1 MIERM
6 KLIDWISGPR
16 TDGPS
21 PGLAGRLAIHLAA
34 TFAVAFLLLLPD
46 LLYGLVNEAYRTRW
60 SADEYGALVVVSFF
74 LVVLRR
80 GWLLGIALAFLGLL
94 QLSQLLHFAYFGT
107 LIAPH
112 EVGLFFEEQDEIWES
127 LIGVAPYM
135 AWPVAFLA
143 LAYTG
148 VALVWRAAHRRALN
162 LVCPAAILIAM
173 LAIMPVKAHSISK
186 PQKFYPDP
194 KSGSLK
200 NTYYAVSF
208 YFGRTLPER
217 LAGKDAKAYLPYA
230 LEALPAPGPINV
242 VVVLGESLGRSHMGL
257 FGYARDTTPNLSALK
272 ADANFVYLPAVSGGI
287 STKASVP
294 LFFNVQREPDN
305 VQHMYRYETN
315 LLKMAR
321 ERGMATH
328 FVSAQTS
335 HLTTYSGSEHAD
347 HYMTKENLERAYGTS
362 RDEVLVKEFEKID
375 LTRPNFVVLHQRTS
389 HSPYQNDY
397 PAEFEHFP
405 SKGLAKHEFIVN
417 TYDNSVRYTDH
428 IVGEVIRIARAKA
441 TLPTYVFFTPD
452 HGELIGVDG
461 KYGHTMLDPRV
472 AEVPFVFYAVN
483 GAAGIVE
490 RVRGL
495 GEPTHYEIGKT
506 IAAVLG
512 YRVINPNEVP
522 GAYFVNGVNLD
533 GSGGHMVVS
542 KAPDGR
548 VLAITPE
555 LP

>member
-1 MIERM
+1 MA
-6 KLIDWISGPR
+6 W
-16 TDGPS
+16 
-21 PGLAGRLAIHLAA
+21 RLLIHLLA

-46 LLYGLVNEAYRTRW
+46 LLYGLVNEAYRTRLHP
-60 SADEYGALVVVSFF
+60 DEYGALVVVAFF
-74 LVVLRR
+74 LVVLRN
-80 GWLLGIALAFLGLL
+80 GWLLGIALALLGLL

-135 AWPVAFLA
+135 AWPATFLG
-143 LAYTG
+143 LAYAG
-148 VALVWRAAHRRALN
+148 VVLVWRQAHRRGLN
-162 LVCPAAILIAM
+162 LVCPALILLAM
-173 LAIMPVKAHSISK
+173 LTIMPIKAHGIAK

-208 YFGRTLPER
+208 FLGSTLPER
-217 LAGKDAKAYLPYA
+217 LAGKTAKTYLPYT
-230 LEALPAPGPINV
+230 LEAGPAPGPINV

-257 FGYARDTTPNLSALK
+257 YGYPRDTTPNLSALK
-272 ADANFVYLPAVSGGI
+272 DDPGFVHLPAIAGGI

-321 ERGMATH
+321 ERGMTTH

-335 HLTTYSGSEHAD
+335 HLTTYAGSEYAD
-347 HYMTKENLERAYGTS
+347 HYLTKENLDQLYGYS
-362 RDEVLVKEFEKID
+362 LDDVLVKEFRKVD
-375 LTRPNFVVLHQRTS
+375 LSRPNFVVLHQRTS

-397 PAEFEHFP
+397 PPEFAHFP
-405 SKGLAKHEFIVN
+405 SAGLAKHEFIAN

-428 IVGEVIRIARAKA
+428 ILGEIIRIAKANAK
-441 TLPTYVFFTPD
+441 LPTYIFFTPD

-483 GAAGIVE
+483 GAAGTVE

-522 GAYFVNGVNLD
+522 GVYFVNGVNLD
-533 GSGGHMVVS
+533 GSGGHMAVS

-548 VLAITPE
+548 VLSITPE